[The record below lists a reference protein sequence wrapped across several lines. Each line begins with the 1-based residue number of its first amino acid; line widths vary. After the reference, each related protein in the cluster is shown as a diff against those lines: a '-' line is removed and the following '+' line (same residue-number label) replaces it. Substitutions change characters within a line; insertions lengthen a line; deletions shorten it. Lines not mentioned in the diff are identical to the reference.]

1 MSSRPALIAMVSLC
15 LALASGGAGV
25 GQASAQAMSPAASP
39 AASAPP
45 AQSAVDPV
53 APAPASSPVV
63 TNAASPTGASPA
75 AAPASAR
82 RSVLD
87 PKADRGRND
96 VLGRLLPKKAQF
108 AGTDKVFPKAD
119 LAAPLTDCPATR
131 PASCSLD
138 YAPVCA
144 EVDTG
149 VRCVAAPC
157 PSSTRKTFGSACKAC
172 RAPNVTG
179 YATGEC
185 PAP

>member
-1 MSSRPALIAMVSLC
+1 MSRRPVLIAILSL
-15 LALASGGAGV
+15 LLASAGGGGTV
-25 GQASAQAMSPAASP
+25 GDASAQAMSPAAPP
-39 AASAPP
+39 AGSAPP

-53 APAPASSPVV
+53 PPASSPEP
-63 TNAASPTGASPA
+63 AASAPGATDPPPA
-75 AAPASAR
+75 LR
-82 RSVLD
+82 RNVLD
-87 PKADRGRND
+87 PKADSGRND
-96 VLGRLLPKKAQF
+96 VLGRLLPKKAKF

-144 EVDTG
+144 AVDTG
-149 VRCVAAPC
+149 VRCVTTPC
-157 PSSTRKTFGSACKAC
+157 PSTTRKTFGSACKAC

>member
-1 MSSRPALIAMVSLC
+1 MSRRPALIAMVSLC

-25 GQASAQAMSPAASP
+25 GHASAQAMSPA
-39 AASAPP
+39 APP

-53 APAPASSPVV
+53 APAPASSPVA
-63 TNAASPTGASPA
+63 TIAASPTGASPA
-75 AAPASAR
+75 TAAPAPAR

-96 VLGRLLPKKAQF
+96 VLGKLLPKTPRIG
-108 AGTDKVFPKAD
+108 GTDKVFPKAD
-119 LAAPLTDCPATR
+119 LAAPLTDCPETR

-144 EVDTG
+144 AVDTG